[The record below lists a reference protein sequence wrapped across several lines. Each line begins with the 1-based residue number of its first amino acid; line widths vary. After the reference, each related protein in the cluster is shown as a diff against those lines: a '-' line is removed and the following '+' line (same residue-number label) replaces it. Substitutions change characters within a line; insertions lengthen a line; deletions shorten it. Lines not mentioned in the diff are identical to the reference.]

1 MNRDEARAAYGPYF
15 DVNTRTDRLGEDRDS
30 SARLCAKKVL
40 AGDTA
45 GARYWAEQYAA
56 EDAELGRVLAWAM
69 AGDKRGDAA
78 WLIGMHHDYG
88 PVTKRSAQLAADRV
102 AREVTD
108 GPEPA

>member
-1 MNRDEARAAYGPYF
+1 MSRDEARAAYGPYF
-15 DVNTRTDRLGEDRDS
+15 DYTARADALETNRDS

-40 AGDTA
+40 AGEMH

-56 EDAELGRVLAWAM
+56 EQAELARITARFRA
-69 AGDKRGDAA
+69 ADKAGDAA
-78 WLIGMHHDYG
+78 WLIGLHHDHG
-88 PVTKRSAQLAADRV
+88 PAAGKL